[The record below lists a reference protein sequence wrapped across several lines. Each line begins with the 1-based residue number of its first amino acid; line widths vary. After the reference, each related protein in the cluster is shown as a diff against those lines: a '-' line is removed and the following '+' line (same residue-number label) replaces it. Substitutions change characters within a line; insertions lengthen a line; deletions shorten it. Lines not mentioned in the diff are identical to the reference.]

1 MQVIKIEYEV
11 TDHKLGGN
19 YFFSEVAI
27 DVDAAIKHIEK
38 EYPGSEDVTKSIV
51 DYSNNPPV
59 RVFHHT
65 KERVDED
72 GDWDYPTETKIELY
86 IEEVIE

>member
-19 YFFSEVAI
+19 YHFTEIAAN
-27 DVDAAIKHIEK
+27 VDAAVTYLEK
-38 EYPGSEDVTKSIV
+38 NFTGLVDVTTNMV
-51 DYSNNPPV
+51 DYSDNPPV
-59 RVFHHT
+59 RVYHHT

-72 GDWDYPTETKIELY
+72 GDWDYPRETKIELY
-86 IEEVIE
+86 FEEVIE